1 MHTGRGKAVPHAD
14 SQFAH
19 MRMTRRL
26 NPRTMG
32 HSQRRASL
40 LQKTDTEVDALL
52 FSVGKTIPPFAEFI
66 GEFNFPCHAL
76 IMS

>member
-1 MHTGRGKAVPHAD
+1 MAVPHAD

-19 MRMTRRL
+19 MRVTRRL
-26 NPRTMG
+26 NPGAIG

-40 LQKTDTEVDALL
+40 LQKTDAEVDALL
-52 FSVGKTIPPFAEFI
+52 FNGGKIVPPFAEFI
-66 GEFNFPCHAL
+66 GELNLPRHGL